1 MTEFDFPQE
10 MPRPTKRQTEDVV
23 LPPDESMLSADDL
36 LLGIPEPMI
45 SAAPAEQ
52 AHENSD
58 DLLMELPPEAM
69 VDDQVEQPPIEPAV
83 LDAQTE
89 EAAQPASK
97 SDDSLELSIQFDT
110 DEPHEMSMPTGDGA
124 VRLGVVDQ
132 QQLEASESDSDI
144 ADLPPSTAG
153 EEKPQGFVEKHKSK
167 LVIVAVVL
175 GLIGMKMYQDGKK
188 AELAA
193 TAVPPIDPATTQVQ
207 SAALEDMQK
216 GELYVS
222 PLPAGSDELVGD
234 DPAVDAILGGDLAS
248 QPVDPLLPPV
258 EQAPVQT
265 VEPMAAAA
273 PVASTE
279 AANPVAPIAPA
290 EPTVTEAPVAPA
302 TEQAPLQPA
311 GQPVVPVAAAAK
323 TVSGDEV
330 AKLKADLARAEAR
343 LKEAEAE
350 IARLKAGAAKPQ
362 SSASQLVAKA
372 SAAKP
377 HRETRV
383 ISTAKKQSQPSR
395 PAASAKRSDIQYI
408 GSFLSGSNWGAHVVI
423 AGNLYELS
431 AGQRIANLKV
441 DSVTGSGVT
450 INGVNYR

>member
-10 MPRPTKRQTEDVV
+10 MPRPTKRQTEDVA

-36 LLGIPEPMI
+36 LLGIPEPMT
-45 SAAPAEQ
+45 SAAPTEQ
-52 AHENSD
+52 THENSD

-69 VDDQVEQPPIEPAV
+69 VD
-83 LDAQTE
+83 AQK
-89 EAAQPASK
+89 EAGQPASK
-97 SDDSLELSIQFDT
+97 NDESLELSIQFDN
-110 DEPHEMSMPTGDGA
+110 DEPREMSMPTGDDT
-124 VRLGVVDQ
+124 VRLGVVDE
-132 QQLEASESDSDI
+132 QQLEASESDSDVV
-144 ADLPPSTAG
+144 DLPPSTAG
-153 EEKPQGFVEKHKSK
+153 EGKPQGFVEKHKSK

-193 TAVPPIDPATTQVQ
+193 NAVPPIDPATTQVQ

-222 PLPAGSDELVGD
+222 PLPAGSDELAGD
-234 DPAVDAILGGDLAS
+234 DPAVEAIFGGDLAS
-248 QPVDPLLPPV
+248 QPVDPLTPRM

-265 VEPMAAAA
+265 VEPVAAAA
-273 PVASTE
+273 PAASTE
-279 AANPVAPIAPA
+279 AVNPLATIAPV
-290 EPTVTEAPVAPA
+290 EPIVTEAPVAPA

-311 GQPVVPVAAAAK
+311 GQPVAPVAAAAE

-330 AKLKADLARAEAR
+330 AKLKSDLARAEAR

-362 SSASQLVAKA
+362 SPASKQVAKA

-377 HRETRV
+377 HRV
-383 ISTAKKQSQPSR
+383 STAKKQSQPSR

-408 GSFLSGSNWGAHVVI
+408 GSFLSGSNWMAHVVI

-431 AGQRIANLKV
+431 AGQRIASLKV

-450 INGVNYR
+450 INGINYR